1 MNNKPPIPPPAPAR
15 EPIRDSRVR
24 EQRQRINHMIRV
36 PKVRLI
42 DPEGRQLGIVTTEEA
57 MRMARD
63 QFNLDLVEISPT
75 AQPPVCKILDYGKFK
90 YQEKKKRQEAKR
102 NQSVIE
108 VKEVKFRPQTD
119 VHDIQ
124 FKVNHMIRFLKEG
137 NKVKATVF
145 FRGREMT
152 YTSQGKE
159 LLQKIFAQ
167 VQELGAIEQEPYLEG
182 RYMSMIIAPKSLKG

>member
-1 MNNKPPIPPPAPAR
+1 MRRTRLINKPPDPRDLAR
-15 EPIRDSRVR
+15 DNRNK

-42 DPEGRQLGIVTTEEA
+42 DPEGRQLGIVNTEEA
-57 MRMARD
+57 LKLARD
-63 QFNLDLVEISPT
+63 QFNLDLVEFSPT

-119 VHDIQ
+119 VHDIE
-124 FKVNHMIRFLKEG
+124 FKVHHIQRFLKEG
-137 NKVKATVF
+137 NKA
-145 FRGREMT
+145 
-152 YTSQGKE
+152 
-159 LLQKIFAQ
+159 KITIF
-167 VQELGAIEQEPYLEG
+167 
-182 RYMSMIIAPKSLKG
+182 